1 MTASANDRFS
11 NNRPVKSE
19 EPMKPKVE
27 FHPIILAGGSGT
39 RFWPRSRRWRAKQL
53 LVLDGARTMIQ
64 STVDRLGSLAS
75 SKELWVITN
84 DLLSEAISAQLH
96 TLLGEHMVCEPAARN
111 TAPAAGLAA
120 FLIERTSPDAVLG
133 VFPSDHVITDEKKY
147 QATIEQGIA
156 LAAAGEN
163 IVVLGVKPVRPETGY
178 GYIETG
184 DVLPDDVLRVRRFTE
199 KPNRARAEEFM
210 LAGTYYWNSG
220 IFLWTARTLA
230 NAIREH
236 LSETAP
242 ILQQIAN
249 AYGTPHFQEVFRE
262 LYPACENISI
272 DYAVLEPRS
281 TKGEHRSN
289 IYCLPTD
296 FGWNDLGSWE
306 ALYEHQLA
314 QGKAKDGNV
323 AEAKDMLAIDARNNY
338 VYSPEKFVA
347 LVGVEDLVVVETED
361 AILITT
367 RERSQDVRR
376 VVSGLAGLHDELL

>member
-1 MTASANDRFS
+1 MEAKVKF
-11 NNRPVKSE
+11 RPV
-19 EPMKPKVE
+19 
-27 FHPIILAGGSGT
+27 ILAGGSGT

-64 STVDRLGSLAS
+64 STVDRLGTLADS
-75 SKELWVITN
+75 SDLWVITN
-84 DLLSEAISAQLH
+84 DLLSKAISEQLQSM
-96 TLLGEHMVCEPAARN
+96 LGEQIICEPSARN

-120 FLIERTSPDAVLG
+120 FLIERTAPDAVLG
-133 VFPSDHVITDEKKY
+133 IFPADHVITDEESFRATLQ
-147 QATIEQGIA
+147 QAIT

-163 IVVLGVKPVRPETGY
+163 IVVLGIKPVRPETGY

-184 DVLPDDVLRVRRFTE
+184 QALKQGVLRVRRFTE
-199 KPNRARAEEFM
+199 KPNRDRAEEF
-210 LAGTYYWNSG
+210 LHSGKYYWNSG
-220 IFLWTARTLA
+220 IFLWSARTLA

-242 ILQQIAN
+242 FLQQIAE
-249 AYGTPHFQEVFRE
+249 AYGTPRFEQVFRE
-262 LYPACENISI
+262 VYPLCENISI

-281 TKGEHRSN
+281 AKGEHRSN
-289 IYCLPTD
+289 IYCLPAE

-314 QGKAKDGNV
+314 HGNAKDGNV
-323 AEAKDMLAIDARNNY
+323 TEARDMLSLDAHNNY

-347 LVGVEDLVVVETED
+347 LVGVENLVVVETED

-376 VVSGLAGLHDELL
+376 VVSELAGKHDELL